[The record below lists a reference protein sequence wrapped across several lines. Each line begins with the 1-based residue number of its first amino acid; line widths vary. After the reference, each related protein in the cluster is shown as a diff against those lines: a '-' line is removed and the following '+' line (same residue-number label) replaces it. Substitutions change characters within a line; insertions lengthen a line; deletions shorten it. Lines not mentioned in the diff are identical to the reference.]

1 MKRSPSSILVAL
13 CLLSLAGGCDGP
25 PEPRRGTSPRT
36 ATTESDPHA
45 GASHAGPSGS
55 VHAGEGP
62 SAGTTRSGTVRE
74 TMNAAGYTYLRIES
88 ASGESSWVAAIEMP
102 LAVGDEV
109 LVEGG
114 NEMVDFHSR
123 TLDRTFPQITFA
135 GSVRVL
141 TRADGQ
147 PAAAVEE
154 PAAGALP
161 PGHPPMGTGATDP
174 SAAPAAEAPAGGGAR
189 GVVRETMSSGGYTY
203 MRIEGASGSVWVA
216 VPEMTVAV
224 GNEVEAAPGM
234 EMPGFRSNTLGR
246 SFEQLTFSP
255 GARVLGASAAAHP

>member
-1 MKRSPSSILVAL
+1 
-13 CLLSLAGGCDGP
+13 
-25 PEPRRGTSPRT
+25 
-36 ATTESDPHA
+36 
-45 GASHAGPSGS
+45 
-55 VHAGEGP
+55 
-62 SAGTTRSGTVRE
+62 
-74 TMNAAGYTYLRIES
+74 MNAAGYTYLRIES
-88 ASGESSWVAAIEMP
+88 ASGASSWVAAIEMP

-114 NEMVDFHSR
+114 NEMADFHSR

-147 PAAAVEE
+147 PTAAAEA
-154 PAAGALP
+154 PAPGDLP
-161 PGHPPMGTGATDP
+161 PGHPPMGATDP
-174 SAAPAAEAPAGGGAR
+174 STAPAAAEAPAGGGAR

-234 EMPGFRSNTLGR
+234 EMPGFHSNTLDR